1 MHSNKHNKVNN
12 VETTK
17 CPQIS
22 GITTEYKNNIRERTF
37 SIEKCPQLDNTIIQE
52 NCEDTIIPVRKRTQ
66 SVGKYDSKAELFSN
80 KTKFYDSIIN
90 STYESNSDKLG
101 TTNNLSNTNTD
112 PITPKRER
120 TRSVGKYD
128 SKAELFSNKTK
139 FYDSIINSTY
149 ESNSDKLGTTNN
161 LSNTNTDPI
170 TPKRER
176 TRSVGKYDSI
186 INSTYVTNDEDK
198 VIKTKKIKN
207 NIISKSTIEARK
219 QILERYTTG
228 STAEYKP
235 RDENINKDENIN
247 INKDLK
253 SPVVSFMGHVDAG
266 KTSLMDLIR
275 GTKIQQGEAGGI
287 TQTIGSSFV
296 PIKYIREVTKS
307 IKGKFAVEP
316 NIPGI
321 LIVDTPGHSAFSSM
335 RDRGSS
341 LCDIAILVIDINK
354 GIQPQTEES
363 IKMLKEKKVPFVIA
377 ATKIDMIHGWKKTS
391 ETNFRKVIKEQDET
405 TTSIFQSMLEDM
417 KYEFSKLD
425 LDAVF
430 YFNNQKPSTTYSIV
444 PISTQTGEGI
454 SDLLSLLVY
463 ISQNWMSGK
472 IKYKEELDATIMES
486 VQDPKLGWALD
497 VILSNGTISIG
508 DKIVVTTQD
517 GIKVSTIR
525 NIFTPPP
532 LAQDRHKVT
541 WVSNKS
547 IRASQGIRIIGSN
560 LELCIAGSSIFKIDN
575 NEKEIIEKAN
585 NEYNKFWKS
594 FEWDTSG
601 IYLVAPT
608 IGELDAGY
616 NILKTESLPI
626 IRGEI
631 SIFSKKV
638 ADKYSALI
646 QDEKFKENKV
656 ILYFH
661 SNPITG
667 KQEEE
672 FKNICKDV
680 QITFLHSTVIY
691 HLVDEYKKLKE
702 TFLNERK
709 KANSESGKAIFPCEL
724 DILKDHVYL
733 KGGADDLLFGVKVK
747 AGRLMKGTPIT
758 TVSKV
763 YLGRVTS
770 IQKNNK
776 ELDEAKVRDEVCIR
790 IKNEDK
796 IGFGRHFTHSDQ
808 LISKITR
815 ESIDELKTNFRD
827 DMDKHDW
834 NLIID
839 HISKLNIK
847 KNSN

>member
-1 MHSNKHNKVNN
+1 MPS
-12 VETTK
+12 
-17 CPQIS
+17 
-22 GITTEYKNNIRERTF
+22 KN
-37 SIEKCPQLDNTIIQE
+37 
-52 NCEDTIIPVRKRTQ
+52 
-66 SVGKYDSKAELFSN
+66 SK
-80 KTKFYDSIIN
+80 K
-90 STYESNSDKLG
+90 
-101 TTNNLSNTNTD
+101 TNNMTD
-112 PITPKRER
+112 EQRQ
-120 TRSVGKYD
+120 
-128 SKAELFSNKTK
+128 
-139 FYDSIINSTY
+139 
-149 ESNSDKLGTTNN
+149 
-161 LSNTNTDPI
+161 
-170 TPKRER
+170 
-176 TRSVGKYDSI
+176 
-186 INSTYVTNDEDK
+186 
-198 VIKTKKIKN
+198 
-207 NIISKSTIEARK
+207 
-219 QILERYTTG
+219 QILARYTT
-228 STAEYKP
+228 TTVQVPIKEVIITNNE
-235 RDENINKDENIN
+235 DTN

-275 GTKIQQGEAGGI
+275 GTKIQQAEAGGI

-296 PIKYIREVTKS
+296 PINYIRQVTKN

-377 ATKIDMIHGWKKTS
+377 ATKIDMIYGWKKTS
-391 ETNFRKVIKEQDET
+391 ETNLRKVIKEQDET
-405 TTSIFQSMLEDM
+405 TVNIFQSALEDM

-425 LDAVF
+425 LDAIF

-463 ISQNWMSGK
+463 ISQNWMNGK
-472 IKYKEELDATIMES
+472 IKYKDEVDATIMES

-497 VILSNGTISIG
+497 VILSNGTISVG

-532 LAQDRHKVT
+532 LAQDRHKVS
-541 WVSNKS
+541 WISNKT
-547 IRASQGIRIIGSN
+547 IRASQGIRLIGSN
-560 LELCIAGSSIFKIDN
+560 LEMCVAGSSIFKIDN
-575 NEKEIIEKAN
+575 NETEIIEKAN
-585 NEYNKFWKS
+585 SEYSKFWKS
-594 FEWDTSG
+594 FQWDTTG

-616 NILKTESLPI
+616 NILKTENLPI
-626 IRGEI
+626 IKGEI
-631 SIFSKKV
+631 SIFNKKV
-638 ADKYSALI
+638 VEKYSALTQEEI
-646 QDEKFKENKV
+646 FKENKV

-667 KQEEE
+667 KQEED
-672 FKNICKDV
+672 FKNMSKELN
-680 QITFLHSTVIY
+680 ITFLHNTVIY

-702 TFLNERK
+702 SFINERK
-709 KANSESGKAIFPCEL
+709 KENSESGKAIFPCEL
-724 DILKDHVYL
+724 DILKEHVYL
-733 KGGADDLLFGVKVK
+733 KGGSDDLLFGVKVK

-758 TVSKV
+758 TLNKV
-763 YLGRVTS
+763 YLGRVIS
-770 IQKNNK
+770 IRKK
-776 ELDEAKVRDEVCIR
+776 EKDVNEAKVRDEVCIR
-790 IKNEDK
+790 IKNDN
-796 IGFGRHFTHSDQ
+796 GVGYGRQFTHSDQ
-808 LISKITR
+808 LISQITR

-834 NLIID
+834 NLIIN
-839 HISKLNIK
+839 HMSKLNIK
-847 KNSN
+847 KSNH

>member
-17 CPQIS
+17 CPQIG
-22 GITTEYKNNIRERTF
+22 GITTEYKNNIRERTSSIEKCPQLDNTIIQENCEDTIIPVRERTS

-66 SVGKYDSKAELFSN
+66 SVGKY
-80 KTKFYDSIIN
+80 N
-90 STYESNSDKLG
+90 STYESNSDKL
-101 TTNNLSNTNTD
+101 
-112 PITPKRER
+112 E
-120 TRSVGKYD
+120 
-128 SKAELFSNKTK
+128 
-139 FYDSIINSTY
+139 
-149 ESNSDKLGTTNN
+149 TTNN

-207 NIISKSTIEARK
+207 NNMSKSTIDARK

-228 STAEYKP
+228 STTEYKP
-235 RDENINKDENIN
+235 RDENINKDENKDENIN

-405 TTSIFQSMLEDM
+405 TTCIFQSMLEDM

-430 YFNNQKPSTTYSIV
+430 YFNNQKPSATYSIV

-758 TVSKV
+758 TTSKV

-796 IGFGRHFTHSDQ
+796 IGFGRHFTHSDK